1 METVFNCRAPRGEPE
16 PKVKWKKNG
25 RPLTIAPGDHRIDL
39 DDTTGSL
46 LIRATQ
52 KDDAG
57 SYICV
62 AFNVA
67 GERESPAARLLVRG
81 KLS

>member
-16 PKVKWKKNG
+16 PKVKWKKNS
-25 RPLTIAPGDHRIDL
+25 RPLTIAPGDHRIYF

-46 LIRATQ
+46 HIRAAQ

-57 SYICV
+57 TYVCV
-62 AFNVA
+62 GYNVA
-67 GERESPAARLLVRG
+67 GERESTAARLLVRG
-81 KLS
+81 K